1 MKMYMEKYFK
11 VPDDFS
17 AFVYMSQ
24 YLQAEAVKIGIEAH
38 RRAKPYCMGTL
49 YWQIN
54 DCWPVASWSSIDYCG
69 RWKALQYYARDA
81 YDEVLVS
88 PYASGKQVVFKA
100 ISDRLQKM
108 KGELEITT
116 LTLEGQTVFS
126 KKVSFDLGANGCED
140 VASITTTELYGGKKE
155 NEVFIYVT
163 LNENGKT
170 VSSNI
175 HYPVYSN
182 QYTYS
187 KVAPIITAEKTNEGV
202 NLRLR
207 SSALIR
213 GLYLYVDDD
222 ESFFEQNYVTLIPGK
237 EEVVQVKTH
246 LSAAAFEKQLKYLSV
261 NQVN

>member
-1 MKMYMEKYFK
+1 
-11 VPDDFS
+11 
-17 AFVYMSQ
+17 
-24 YLQAEAVKIGIEAH
+24 
-38 RRAKPYCMGTL
+38 MGTL

-187 KVAPIITAEKTNEGV
+187 KVAPIITVEKTNEGV

-237 EEVVQVKTH
+237 EAVVKTH